1 MSVNVADERIRYYL
15 KLALG
20 SIAFFVFLFYTY
32 IEVTTAVAVDRWVFI
47 MLLALMGA
55 LLGVDIFDQYRNG
68 GGGGGGPS

>member
-47 MLLALMGA
+47 MLLTLMGA

-68 GGGGGGPS
+68 GGGGGGAP